1 MSKEDKELLNKV
13 IDLCM
18 VYGIKESQLY
28 LKFLDNQVKTY
39 QNHRNFLEDTKP
51 FFFQKKKLEEHNK
64 KIEVCEQK
72 IFETYKK
79 MNEEVEF
86 IIEMQNSIDNTP
98 K

>member
-64 KIEVCEQK
+64 KIEICEQK
-72 IFETYKK
+72 ILETYKK
-79 MNEEVEF
+79 MNEEVDF
-86 IIEMQNSIDNTP
+86 IIEMQNSIDNN
-98 K
+98 

>member
-1 MSKEDKELLNKV
+1 MAIDNKDLVNKV
-13 IDLCM
+13 IDLCLI
-18 VYGIKESQLY
+18 YGIKDSQLY
-28 LKFLDNQVKTY
+28 LEFLDNQIKFY
-39 QNHRNFLEDTKP
+39 QNERNFLEDTKP

-86 IIEMQNSIDNTP
+86 IIEMQNSIDNTS